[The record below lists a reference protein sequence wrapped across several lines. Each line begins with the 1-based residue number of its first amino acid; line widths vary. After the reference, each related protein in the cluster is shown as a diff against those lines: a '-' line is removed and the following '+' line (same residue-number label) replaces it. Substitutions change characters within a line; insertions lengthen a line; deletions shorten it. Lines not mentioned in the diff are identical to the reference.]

1 MCLEAAVL
9 GSHCLTVHLLTPQ
22 VVLSS
27 VQSRL
32 PQQTLCKAMRFS
44 FFVENICGLGCLGIH
59 PSPPSSIS
67 LGADRKIRKTRGEGR
82 EGAKET
88 KQIKISLKEARVLRG

>member
-1 MCLEAAVL
+1 MDLEAAVL
-9 GSHCLTVHLLTPQ
+9 GSHCLTVHLLTPH

-32 PQQTLCKAMRFS
+32 PQQTLCKAMHFS
-44 FFVENICGLGCLGIH
+44 FFVENICGLGRLGIH
-59 PSPPSSIS
+59 PSPPSSVS
-67 LGADRKIRKTRGEGR
+67 LGADRKIRKAGGEGG

-88 KQIKISLKEARVLRG
+88 KQIKINLKEARMLRG